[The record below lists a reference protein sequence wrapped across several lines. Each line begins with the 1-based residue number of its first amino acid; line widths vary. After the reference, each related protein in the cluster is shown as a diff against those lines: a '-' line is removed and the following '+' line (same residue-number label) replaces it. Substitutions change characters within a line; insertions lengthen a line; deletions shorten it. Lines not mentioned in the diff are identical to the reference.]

1 MLQYLSLADASHR
14 SGHRGPRGRPPRPRR
29 GSFVLPLPHGLQ
41 GTIHGHE
48 RGGQVLA
55 EQGVY
60 RSLRAAVRHGTVGRG
75 RRESLSVM
83 VRVEREPGRG
93 KGPGKGVPKRYSR
106 RRLPVVERCEAGEQ
120 EPVAVRGEQIF
131 QGPDSL

>member
-1 MLQYLSLADASHR
+1 MLQYLGVPDASHR
-14 SGHRGPRGRPPRPRR
+14 SGHRCCG

-41 GTIHGHE
+41 GTVHGHE

-55 EQGVY
+55 EQGID
-60 RSLRAAVRHGTVGRG
+60 RSLRAAVQYGTVGRG
-75 RRESLSVM
+75 GRESLSVM

-93 KGPGKGVPKRYSR
+93 KGPGKRSAKRCSR
-106 RRLPVVERCEAGEQ
+106 RHIPVVERCEAGEQ

-131 QGPDSL
+131 